1 MNLAE
6 IAHELN
12 NPLTLVLA
20 NVGFLLEPAQFEDPV
35 EQRAVLTEI
44 LAGAC
49 RLRDLVASMR
59 VLGTD
64 AHGPCLISDV
74 VGATLGV
81 CRHAA
86 ARRGAT
92 LTEHISPGL
101 LVLGVASDL
110 LRLLLNLIMNAVDAG
125 AHQVAV
131 RVDRSG
137 AMIEWSVT
145 DDGPGIPVALLSRVC
160 EPGITTKVGGGG
172 LGLALCCKIAAEHGG
187 ELRINSEQGAG
198 TTVFVRLP
206 AYEAGGA

>member
-1 MNLAE
+1 MNIAE
-6 IAHELN
+6 LAHELN

-20 NVGFLLEPAQFEDPV
+20 NVGFLLETDRLDNPV
-35 EQRAVLTEI
+35 EQRAVLTEV

-59 VLGTD
+59 VAGTGTR
-64 AHGPCLISDV
+64 GPCLIADV
-74 VGATLGV
+74 VGATLGL

-92 LTEHISPGL
+92 LTEYISPGL
-101 LVLGVASDL
+101 LALGIAGDL
-110 LRLLLNLIMNAVDAG
+110 LRLLLNLVMNAVEAG

-160 EPGITTKVGGGG
+160 ESGITTKEGGRG
-172 LGLALCCKIAAEHGG
+172 LGLALCCKIAADHGG
-187 ELRINSEQGAG
+187 KLFINSVQGAG
-198 TTVFVRLP
+198 TTVLVRLP